1 MACSEK
7 FWRQDGPYSWLMLFV
22 IVLNSSMGGLLYT
35 TIGIMTEKYPHVLDI
50 EQSSSNLVGAVALG
64 IYMFTGK
71 MLL

>member
-1 MACSEK
+1 
-7 FWRQDGPYSWLMLFV
+7 MLFV
-22 IVLNSSMGGLLYT
+22 IILNSSMGGLLYT